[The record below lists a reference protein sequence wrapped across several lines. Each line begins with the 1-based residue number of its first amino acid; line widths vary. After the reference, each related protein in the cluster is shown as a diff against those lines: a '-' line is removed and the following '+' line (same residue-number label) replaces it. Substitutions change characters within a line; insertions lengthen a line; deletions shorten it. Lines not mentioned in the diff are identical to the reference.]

1 MVNSWGLNW
10 DCFDAPS
17 QILCNFV
24 FRVDNKKHNV
34 NIIYCM
40 TTIKEYVCCYSVKI
54 FKTNPEKNT
63 NPGGGGGKQPVLD
76 PALTPA
82 N

>member
-1 MVNSWGLNW
+1 MYY
-10 DCFDAPS
+10 
-17 QILCNFV
+17 
-24 FRVDNKKHNV
+24 
-34 NIIYCM
+34 IIYCM